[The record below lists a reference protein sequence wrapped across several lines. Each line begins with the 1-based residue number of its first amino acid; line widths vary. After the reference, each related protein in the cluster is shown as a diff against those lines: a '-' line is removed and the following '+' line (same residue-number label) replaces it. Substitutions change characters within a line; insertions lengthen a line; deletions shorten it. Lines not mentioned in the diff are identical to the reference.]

1 MAWRQD
7 EPEYVVEQ
15 DDEAW
20 RDEDESLR
28 AIEFVPPVYQPRGGY
43 STNIQGTRGGT
54 VNTPVGPAQIQFQ
67 RNLVSTEE
75 FRMALSKVEAD
86 IKREASAIR
95 AVDGK
100 YEKITKRQDKKLRD
114 AQQMS
119 LLMTLMQ
126 PKLETLTLDGT
137 A

>member
-54 VNTPVGPAQIQFQ
+54 VNTPVGPAQIQ
-67 RNLVSTEE
+67 LEE
-75 FRMALSKVEAD
+75 PREHRGISHGAVEGRSGHQEGGVRD
-86 IKREASAIR
+86 SRGRRE
-95 AVDGK
+95 V
-100 YEKITKRQDKKLRD
+100 
-114 AQQMS
+114 
-119 LLMTLMQ
+119 
-126 PKLETLTLDGT
+126 
-137 A
+137 